1 MGKSGLTSQDAQDM
15 LDYLLALY
23 IEMSITSLKFFKVK
37 YCLISNRSRTAAG
50 VTYQEVL

>member
-23 IEMSITSLKFFKVK
+23 IEMSITSIRVNGFHSNSLK
-37 YCLISNRSRTAAG
+37 SNI
-50 VTYQEVL
+50 V